1 VRAGPHSEG
10 GTPLNAECRKVQRVY
25 LTLELLHT
33 LAASFIWGINTLFLL
48 DAGLS
53 NAEAFAANAFFTAG
67 LVLFE
72 VPTGVVADT
81 RGRRTSYLLGTLTL
95 AASTLLYLWMWR
107 ISAPFWAWA
116 LASGLLG
123 AGFTFFSG
131 AVEAWLVDALAYS
144 GFDGKLE
151 SVFAKGEIVQGI
163 AMLGG
168 SVAGGA
174 IAQATNLGVPYV
186 LRVIVLALTFLCAL
200 AWMRDLG
207 FTPSRGKRPIAEVKR
222 VLRGSIEH
230 GLANPPVRWVMLAAP
245 FAGGVMIY
253 AFYAMQPF
261 LLELYGDEEAYGVAG
276 LAAAIFA
283 GAQILGGLSV
293 SLVGHVFR
301 RRTSVLLVG
310 GLSGSVLLATIG
322 LLPAFWT
329 VLTLLVLWSLLISA
343 VTPVRQAYLNDLV
356 PSDQRATV
364 LSFDSMLASSGGVVF
379 QPMLGR
385 AADAWSYPA
394 SYVLAATIDALALPF
409 LWLARR
415 QKTAADSIAAER
427 ATKHAPSG

>member
-1 VRAGPHSEG
+1 M
-10 GTPLNAECRKVQRVY
+10 PLNAECRNVQRVY

-123 AGFTFFSG
+123 LGFTFFSG
-131 AVEAWLVDALAYS
+131 AVEAWLVDALAHS

-174 IAQATNLGVPYV
+174 IAQATNLGVPYI
-186 LRVIVLALTFLCAL
+186 LRVIVLALTFLCAF

-207 FTPSRGKRPIAEVKR
+207 FTPGRRKRPLAEARR
-222 VLRGSIEH
+222 VLRGSVEH
-230 GLANPPVRWVMLAAP
+230 GLANPLVRWVMLAAP
-245 FAGGVMIY
+245 FAGGVSIY
-253 AFYAMQPF
+253 AFYAMQPY
-261 LLELYGDEEAYGVAG
+261 LLELYGDEGAYGIAG
-276 LAAAIFA
+276 LAAAIVA

-293 SLVGHVFR
+293 SYVARVFR
-301 RRTSVLLVG
+301 RRTTI
-310 GLSGSVLLATIG
+310 LLAGGAASSVILALIG
-322 LLPAFWT
+322 LVPAFWT
-329 VLTLLVLWSLLISA
+329 VLALLTLWGLLFAA
-343 VTPVRQAYLNDLV
+343 VTPVRQAYLNGHI
-356 PSDQRATV
+356 PSDRRATV
-364 LSFDSMLASSGGVVF
+364 LSFDSMLASSGGVVV
-379 QPMLGR
+379 QPVLGR
-385 AADAWSYPA
+385 AADVWSYPA
-394 SYVLAATIDALALPF
+394 SYVLAAGIEALGLPF
-409 LWLARR
+409 LWLAHRR
-415 QKTAADSIAAER
+415 QAD
-427 ATKHAPSG
+427 